1 VRAALTAAVGG
12 TLASV
17 AAVGWPAVVLL
28 VGLGGLLLAAGVWVL
43 RDDQRTRRLAT
54 LLGRGRDDARPPT
67 S

>member
-1 VRAALTAAVGG
+1 VRVALTAAGGG

-17 AAVGWPAVVLL
+17 AAGWSAVVLL
-28 VGLGGLLLAAGVWVL
+28 VVLGGLVLAAGVWVL

-54 LLGRGRDDARPPT
+54 LLGRGRDDAQPPT

>member
-1 VRAALTAAVGG
+1 VRAAFTAAGGG
-12 TLASV
+12 TLAWV
-17 AAVGWPAVVLL
+17 AAVGWPAVALL
-28 VGLGGLLLAAGVWVL
+28 AVLGGLLLVAGAWVL

>member
-1 VRAALTAAVGG
+1 VRAALTAAGGG

-17 AAVGWPAVVLL
+17 AAVGWSAVVLL
-28 VGLGGLLLAAGVWVL
+28 IALGGLVLAAGVWVL

-54 LLGRGRDDARPPT
+54 LLGRGRDDAQPPT